1 MAPEALLNTTRLEC
15 TNAREELSARTT
27 PRPLSRSASSDSF
40 EMVEAEAPEAAGS
53 NSGGGAVDET
63 EQETTGRIARRN
75 HYTKLGDCDR
85 AVELSPAGAPRPPK
99 RRRLSAAFRP
109 RLPTPRTPTPILI

>member
-1 MAPEALLNTTRLEC
+1 MPEALLNTTRLEC
-15 TNAREELSARTT
+15 TNAREELPARTT

-63 EQETTGRIARRN
+63 EQETTGRIARCN
-75 HYTKLGDCDR
+75 HYTMGDYDR
-85 AVELSPAGAPRPPK
+85 AVELSPARAPRPP
-99 RRRLSAAFRP
+99 
-109 RLPTPRTPTPILI
+109 

>member
-27 PRPLSRSASSDSF
+27 PRPLSRGASSDSF
-40 EMVEAEAPEAAGS
+40 EMVEAEAPEAADS

-63 EQETTGRIARRN
+63 EQETTGRIARCN
-75 HYTKLGDCDR
+75 HYTKLGDYDR
-85 AVELSPAGAPRPPK
+85 AVELSPARAPRPP
-99 RRRLSAAFRP
+99 
-109 RLPTPRTPTPILI
+109 

>member
-1 MAPEALLNTTRLEC
+1 MPPSSPTNARPFLRRDQDEQLCPMPEALLNTTRLEC

-40 EMVEAEAPEAAGS
+40 EMVEAEAPEAADS

-63 EQETTGRIARRN
+63 EQETTGRIARCN
-75 HYTKLGDCDR
+75 HYTKLGDYDR
-85 AVELSPAGAPRPPK
+85 AVELSPARAPRPP
-99 RRRLSAAFRP
+99 
-109 RLPTPRTPTPILI
+109 